1 MEIDK
6 ILENLFFIAS
16 VPISKAQLIEI
27 LQLETPQEFEGLDST
42 LKRLAKEYE
51 NRGLQLVEVAGGYQV
66 VTQAPYAKWIQRL
79 RKMTPLKLSEEARV
93 TLAIIAYMQP
103 VTRASIEEIR
113 GVDCESVLETLRS
126 YDLIHIVGDVS
137 GAFLWCTTDR
147 FLQMVN
153 LKSLSDL
160 PSIEKIKSTF

>member
-1 MEIDK
+1 MDK
-6 ILENLFFIAS
+6 ILENLFFFS
-16 VPISKAQLIEI
+16 SEPISKAQLIEI
-27 LQLETPQEFEGLDST
+27 LQLETQQEFEDLAAT

-51 NRGLQLVEVAGGYQV
+51 NRGLQLVEIAGGYQV
-66 VTQAPYAKWIQRL
+66 MTQALYAKWIHRL
-79 RKMTPLKLSEEARV
+79 RKMTPLRLSEEARV
-93 TLAIIAYMQP
+93 TLAIVAYKQP
-103 VTRASIEEIR
+103 ITRAGIEEIR

-147 FLQMVN
+147 FLQIVN